1 MVGDTMKVVISAGG
15 TGGHIYPAL
24 AIINKIK
31 EKEPNSEFL
40 YIGTHNRMEK
50 DIIPK
55 YNIPFKSIEIY
66 GFNRKN
72 LFKNFKTIQ
81 CLIKAKKDCK
91 KIIKE
96 FNPDIAIGVGGY
108 VTAPVISAAHSLGI
122 KTFIH
127 EQNSIAG
134 KANLSLARFVDLI
147 GVSFKSS
154 IDEFPKEK
162 VVFTGNPCGE
172 DALKK
177 EAMSK
182 SKFGLDKN
190 KKLVLFVMGSLGS
203 SKVNEFLVKTM
214 SLFKNK
220 SYEILYV
227 TGTRDYEDI
236 KTIEFPNNVKVVPY
250 IENMTRI
257 MKNTDL
263 MVTRAGASTLS
274 EIIALKLPSI
284 LIPSPYVPNNH
295 QYKNA
300 LDLVNGNAAI
310 MVEEKNLDS
319 DMLVETIDRLINDKE
334 KINDMKKNLEQFQV
348 DGSATMIYDNIKKLI
363 DRK

>member
-1 MVGDTMKVVISAGG
+1 MRVIISAGG

-72 LFKNFKTIQ
+72 LLKNFKTIK
-81 CLIKAKKDCK
+81 CLIKSRNECK
-91 KIIKE
+91 KIIKK
-96 FNPDIAIGVGGY
+96 FNPDIVIGVGGY
-108 VTAPVISAAHSLGI
+108 VTVPVIMSAHSLKI

-134 KANLSLARFVDLI
+134 KANLTLSKYADLI

-154 IDEFPKEK
+154 INEFPKEK
-162 VVFTGNPCGE
+162 TIFTGNPCSE
-172 DALKK
+172 DAIKK
-177 EAMSK
+177 LPMDK
-182 SKFGLDKN
+182 SEFGLSKN
-190 KKLVLFVMGSLGS
+190 KKLVLFVMGSLGA
-203 SKVNEFLVKTM
+203 SKVNEFLVNTM
-214 SLFKNK
+214 SLFNNK
-220 SYEILYV
+220 DYEILYV
-227 TGTRDYEDI
+227 TGNNDYEI
-236 KTIEFPNNVKVVPY
+236 IRKNKFPKNVKVVPY

-257 MKNTDL
+257 MKNTDII
-263 MVTRAGASTLS
+263 VTRAGASTLS
-274 EIIALKLPSI
+274 EVIALELPSI

-300 LDLVNGNAAI
+300 MDLVNSNAAI
-310 MVEEKNLDS
+310 MVEEDLSGDIIVRK
-319 DMLVETIDRLINDKE
+319 IDELINNQN
-334 KINDMKKNLEQFQV
+334 KIKDMKKNLRELKV
-348 DGSATMIYDNIKKLI
+348 ENSATIIYDNISKLI
-363 DRK
+363 GRK

>member
-1 MVGDTMKVVISAGG
+1 MKVVISAGG

-50 DIIPK
+50 DIVPK

-66 GFNRKN
+66 GFNRKHI
-72 LFKNFKTIQ
+72 LKNFKTIK
-81 CLIKAKKDCK
+81 CMIKSKREVT

-96 FNPDIAIGVGGY
+96 FKPDIAIGVGGY
-108 VTAPVISAAHSLGI
+108 VTVPVISAAHSLGI

-134 KANLSLARFVDLI
+134 KANKALARYADLI

-154 IDEFPKEK
+154 LNDFDSKK
-162 VVFTGNPCGE
+162 VIFTGNPCSE
-172 DALKK
+172 EAINKK
-177 EAMSK
+177 EIK
-182 SKFGLDKN
+182 KEFFGFDNN
-190 KKLVLFVMGSLGS
+190 KKLVLIVMGSLGAAEVNS
-203 SKVNEFLVKTM
+203 YLKENLSK
-214 SLFKNK
+214 FKGK
-220 SYEILYV
+220 DYQVLYV
-227 TGTRDYEDI
+227 SGKSSYDSVKDLNL
-236 KTIEFPNNVKVVPY
+236 PSNVKIVPY
-250 IENMTRI
+250 IDNLTGI

-274 EIIALKLPSI
+274 EVIALGVPSI

-300 LDLVNGNAAI
+300 MDLVNAKAADI
-310 MVEEKNLDS
+310 IEEKDLKNDILIDKIDIIISSSIKLYEMKNNLS
-319 DMLVETIDRLINDKE
+319 GLGVDK
-334 KINDMKKNLEQFQV
+334 
-348 DGSATMIYDNIKKLI
+348 SASIIYDNIKKLI
-363 DRK
+363 DGKSL